1 MEARMLDRNNPKPL
15 YAQLEDLLR
24 TSIMNGEWQANHAIP
39 SENELSKRYGLSR
52 MTVRSVI
59 TMLVKEG
66 LLYRVQGKGTFVAE
80 PKIATR
86 SPAYMGVRE
95 QLEQMGYEIKTRLV
109 RFEKVPASNNI
120 AAALGIAPGDMVTFI
135 ERIRSTRGVPISLHR
150 SYIPVALCPNLEEA
164 DLEGEQLCVII
175 ERQFGYKPASVS
187 ESLESVP
194 ASAEEAELL
203 QIDRGYPILMLE
215 DVNKAADGTIFE
227 YTKVLFRG
235 DKVKLHF
242 EYEA

>member
-1 MEARMLDRNNPKPL
+1 MLDRNNPKPL

-24 TSIMNGEWQANHAIP
+24 TSIMNGEWQVNHAIP
-39 SENELSKRYGLSR
+39 SENELSKTYGLSR
-52 MTVRSVI
+52 MTVRAVI

-66 LLYRVQGKGTFVAE
+66 LLYRVQGKGTFVSE
-80 PKIATR
+80 PKISTR

-95 QLEQMGYEIKTRLV
+95 QLEQMGYEIRTRLV
-109 RFEKVPASNNI
+109 KFEKIPANNNI
-120 AAALGIAPGDMVTFI
+120 ASALGITPGDTVTYI
-135 ERIRSTRGVPISLHR
+135 ERIRYTGDQPISLHR
-150 SYIPVALCPNLEEA
+150 SYIPVSLCPSLEEA
-164 DLEGEQLCVII
+164 DLEGEQLCVIV
-175 ERQFGYKPASVS
+175 ERQFGYKTASVS

-194 ASAEEAELL
+194 ANAEEAELL
-203 QIDRGYPILMLE
+203 QIDRGYPLLMLE
-215 DVNKAADGTIFE
+215 DVNKSADGSIFE

>member
-194 ASAEEAELL
+194 ASAEEAELM

-215 DVNKAADGTIFE
+215 DVNKAADGTIIE

>member
-1 MEARMLDRNNPKPL
+1 MLDRNNPKPL

>member
-1 MEARMLDRNNPKPL
+1 MLDRNNPKPL

-24 TSIMNGEWQANHAIP
+24 TSIMNGEWKVNHAIP

-66 LLYRVQGKGTFVAE
+66 LLYRVQGKGTFVSE
-80 PKIATR
+80 PKIVTR

-95 QLEQMGYEIKTRLV
+95 QLEQMGYEIRTRLV
-109 RFEKVPASNNI
+109 HFEIIPANNNI
-120 AAALGIAPGDMVTFI
+120 AMALGIAPGDLVTFI
-135 ERIRSTRGVPISLHR
+135 ERIRYTGGQPISLHR
-150 SYIPVALCPNLEEA
+150 SYIPVSLCPGLEEA
-164 DLEGEQLCVII
+164 DLEGEQLCVIV
-175 ERQFGYKPASVS
+175 ERQFGYKAASVF

-194 ASAEEAELL
+194 ANAEEADLL

-215 DVNKAADGTIFE
+215 DVNKTAEGTIFE

>member
-194 ASAEEAELL
+194 ASAEEAELM

>member
-1 MEARMLDRNNPKPL
+1 MLDRNNPKPL

-24 TSIMNGEWQANHAIP
+24 TSIMNGEWQVNHAIP
-39 SENELSKRYGLSR
+39 SENELSKTYGLSR

-66 LLYRVQGKGTFVAE
+66 LLYRVQGKGTFVSE
-80 PKIATR
+80 PKISTR

-95 QLEQMGYEIKTRLV
+95 QLEEMGYEIHTRLV
-109 RFEKVPASNNI
+109 KYEVGPANRNVAES
-120 AAALGIAPGDMVTFI
+120 LGITLGDQVHYI
-135 ERIRSTRGVPISLHR
+135 ERIRYTRGQPISLHR
-150 SYIPVALCPNLEEA
+150 SFIPVSLCLDLEGQ

-175 ERQFGYKPASVS
+175 ERQFGYKAETVY

-194 ASAEEAELL
+194 ANAEEAELL
-203 QIDRGYPILMLE
+203 HIDRGYPLLLLE
-215 DVNKAADGTIFE
+215 DVNKAADGSIFE

-235 DKVKLHF
+235 DKVKLRF

>member
-1 MEARMLDRNNPKPL
+1 MLDRNNPKPL

-24 TSIMNGEWQANHAIP
+24 TSIMNGEWQVNHAIP
-39 SENELSKRYGLSR
+39 SENELSKTYGLSR
-52 MTVRSVI
+52 MTVRAVI

-66 LLYRVQGKGTFVAE
+66 LLYRVQGKGTFVSE
-80 PKIATR
+80 PKISTR

-95 QLEQMGYEIKTRLV
+95 QLEQMGYEIRTRLV
-109 RFEKVPASNNI
+109 RLEKIPANNNI
-120 AAALGIAPGDMVTFI
+120 ASALGITPGDLVTYI
-135 ERIRSTRGVPISLHR
+135 ERIRYTGGQPISLHR
-150 SYIPVALCPNLEEA
+150 SYIPVSLCPSLEGA
-164 DLEGEQLCVII
+164 DLEGEQLCVIV
-175 ERQFGYKPASVS
+175 ERQFGYKSASVS

-194 ASAEEAELL
+194 ANAEEAELL
-203 QIDRGYPILMLE
+203 QIDRGYPLLMLE
-215 DVNKAADGTIFE
+215 DVNKSADGSIFE

>member
-1 MEARMLDRNNPKPL
+1 MLDRNNPKPL

-194 ASAEEAELL
+194 ASAEEAELM